1 MKLLIRGYRLALLA
15 YPARFRREMGADMT
29 DLFLDLCERE
39 RVSHGRRGVVR
50 LFCRTLLEVTRNGL
64 AERLRS
70 NDRRRGRT
78 PAPRVHRQRGDAF
91 VSRIVADVRFAI
103 RAMGRQP
110 VFTGTVVAML
120 ALGIAGVSAI
130 FSVFNALFLR
140 PLPFPEAN
148 RLVNLDETAPQW
160 NLEFVSVRYADFHG
174 WRAENQTFE
183 SMAAWDE
190 TSYNMLIDGE
200 PLRATA
206 ALVTHDIMDVLRIG
220 PQLGRAFTEAE
231 DQPGGGRVALLSSNL
246 WRSRFGGSDD
256 VLGNVVN
263 LNGEPYTV
271 VGVLPPEAA
280 FIGDVD
286 LWTPL
291 ADNPSDDGSWYL
303 EGIGRLRDGVM
314 VEDARR
320 DLEAVHRAL
329 VEAGTSNEATSPT
342 VLPVLERY
350 LGDFR
355 LGTTAL
361 LGAVALV
368 LLIACANI
376 AGIMLARS
384 SDRAREMGIRI
395 ALGAAGRRLV
405 QQLFTE
411 ATLLAAA
418 GAVVGVLLG
427 WGAVRVMV
435 ASTPADIPSWIRFEP
450 DLRFAAFA
458 VLVSIGAAVA
468 FGLLPAIHAARPDVQ
483 QALQLSAGRSTAGA
497 GKRRLLSTLV
507 VGELALAMVLLIGAG
522 LFMQG
527 FNRLTNVEPGF
538 DPDNVLTYRLAL
550 PTERYDAAA
559 QVAFFEEH
567 LDRLRALPGVSGA
580 AAVDNAP
587 LGGHSGYFVEVEG
600 APPRAEDEPNPV
612 VLVRVATPGYL
623 DAMGVTLM
631 RGRDLSDFDGRA
643 EDQSAMV
650 VNETF
655 VATFLAGEEPI
666 GRRVRLGNSWI
677 PIVGVTRDVQHYG
690 LHRPMRPGIY
700 LPHRQAQRSSLTLV
714 VRASV
719 EPTGVVSQARA
730 VLREQDPSLP
740 MFQITTM
747 AETLEESLW
756 NRRAASWLF
765 AVFAA
770 IALVMATV
778 GIYGVIS
785 YAVTQRRHE
794 IGIRMALGARQQ
806 SVVWQILRQGLTLLG
821 IAVVVGLPGAWFV
834 ARAMA
839 GQVYGVRVIEPL
851 VYAGV
856 VLVLVTVAVLANLL
870 PARRA
875 ATIDPIKVLRS
886 E

>member
-1 MKLLIRGYRLALLA
+1 MDLLARCYRAALLA
-15 YPARFRREMGADMT
+15 YPVLFRREMGADMVE
-29 DLFLDLCERE
+29 LFIDLCDRE
-39 RVSHGRRGVVR
+39 RASRGWWGTAR
-50 LFCRTLLEVTRNGL
+50 FTARTLAEVIRNGL
-64 AERLRS
+64 AERLNANRLAGG
-70 NDRRRGRT
+70 RGRHSQSHHE
-78 PAPRVHRQRGDAF
+78 RGDGLVHRIA
-91 VSRIVADVRFAI
+91 ADLRFAV
-103 RAMGRQP
+103 RAMRRQP
-110 VFTGTVVAML
+110 VFAVTVVAML
-120 ALGIAGVSAI
+120 ALGVAGVSAI

-140 PLPFPEAN
+140 PLPFPEAH

-160 NLEFVSVRYADFHG
+160 NLEFVGIAYPDFHG
-174 WRAENQTFE
+174 WRDQNRTFE
-183 SMAAWDE
+183 GMAVWNDD
-190 TSYNMLIDGE
+190 SYNMLIDGE

-206 ALVTHDIMDVLRIG
+206 ALVTHDLMEVLGIQ
-220 PQLGRAFTEAE
+220 PVLGRDITEVE
-231 DQPGGGRVALLSSNL
+231 DRPGGERVALVSWNL
-246 WRSRFGGSDD
+246 WRSQFGGSDD
-256 VLGNVVN
+256 VLGRALE
-263 LNGEPYTV
+263 LNGQPYTV
-271 VGVLPPEAA
+271 VGVLPAEAS

-291 ADNPSDDGSWYL
+291 ADDPTQHGSWYL
-303 EGIGRLRDGVM
+303 NGIGRLREGVT
-314 VEDARR
+314 VEDARQ
-320 DLEAVHRAL
+320 DLAAVHRAL

-342 VLPVLERY
+342 VIPVLERY

-405 QQLFTE
+405 QQLLTE
-411 ATLLAAA
+411 AALLAAV
-418 GAVVGVLLG
+418 GTVVGAALG
-427 WGAVRVMV
+427 WAAVRALI
-435 ASTPADIPSWIRFEP
+435 ASTPADIPGWIRFDP
-450 DLRFAAFA
+450 DVRVAGFAI
-458 VLVSIGAAVA
+458 LVSIGAAAA
-468 FGLLPAIHAARPDVQ
+468 FGLLPAVSAARPDVQ
-483 QALQLSAGRSTAGA
+483 QALQLAAGRATAGS

-507 VGELALAMVLLIGAG
+507 IAELALAMVLLIGAG

-527 FNRLTNVEPGF
+527 FNRLTSVEPGF
-538 DPDNVLTYRLAL
+538 DPANVLTYRLAL
-550 PTERYDAAA
+550 PTERYDGAAR
-559 QVAFFEEH
+559 VAFFQEH
-567 LDRLRALPGVSGA
+567 VERLRALPGVTVA
-580 AAVDNAP
+580 AAVDNPP
-587 LGGHSGYFVEVEG
+587 LGGHSGWFVEVEG
-600 APPRAEDEPNPV
+600 APPRADDESNPV
-612 VLVRVATPGYL
+612 VLVRVTTPGYL
-623 DAMGVTLM
+623 GAMGVTLL
-631 RGRDLSDFDGRA
+631 RGRDLSDFDGR
-643 EDQSAMV
+643 EEGQSAMV

-655 VATFLAGEEPI
+655 VQTFLAGEDPM
-666 GRRVRLGNSWI
+666 GRRVRLGDSWI

-690 LHRPMRPGIY
+690 LHRPMRPGVYI
-700 LPHRQAQRSSLTLV
+700 PHRHSQRSSLSLV

-719 EPTGVVSQARA
+719 DPTSLVAQART

-770 IALVMATV
+770 IALVMATA

-806 SVVWQILRQGLTLLG
+806 SVVWQILRQGFTLLG
-821 IAVVVGLPGAWFV
+821 IALLVGLPGAWLV

-839 GQVYGVRVIEPL
+839 GQVYGVRELEPL
-851 VYAGV
+851 VYATV
-856 VLVLVTVAVLANLL
+856 VLILVSVAMLANLL